1 MCLHLVAV
9 GTFTD
14 TRFCIYFGFHDML
27 LVATFCTHLADHR
40 LRLKAKKKNMD
51 VEGKEARYKLDKGR
65 GLQ

>member
-1 MCLHLVAV
+1 
-9 GTFTD
+9 
-14 TRFCIYFGFHDML
+14 ML

-51 VEGKEARYKLDKGR
+51 VEGKEARYKLNKGR